1 MATEPNESTNPEE
14 KVETETQTEEVK
26 NPLEMSDEEF
36 LKTPPPGA
44 APAEESTE
52 EEKTEGS
59 EKAGND
65 SQPSGD
71 AGETEAESVK
81 SGNEP
86 PPPKKA
92 VSEGKEPAGKEQA
105 KPPVKK
111 SAAEAEGTEPAKAED
126 APVDYEGFFKQI
138 MTPFKANGKTFEIK
152 TPEEAVRLMQ
162 QGAGYGRKLQDMQ
175 PHLKVLRML
184 EKNNLLDEGKLS
196 YLIDLNQKKPDAIK
210 KLIKDGGI
218 DPLDLNTDDKV
229 TYTPTNHAVS
239 DKEVVFHQAI
249 AEVQNQPG
257 GHATLQHI
265 NQTWDEESKGLLWDE
280 PEIFGVIQGQR
291 ENGVYDQILS
301 EIERQKL
308 LGHIKNGT
316 PFLQAYKVA
325 GDHLVK
331 TNGFK
336 APVQTQAAAPIQTA
350 QPQVIATRT
359 ATPKSQARNGERA
372 AAASPTKAVA
382 SSKPTSTVNPLQM
395 ADDDFMKQFS
405 GRF

>member
-1 MATEPNESTNPEE
+1 MVTENTAAEAAVPDEE
-14 KVETETQTEEVK
+14 KPEAETKEEVK

-36 LKTPPPGA
+36 LKTSVPPK
-44 APAEESTE
+44 EETPE
-52 EEKTEGS
+52 EEKTEGP

-65 SQPSGD
+65 SKPSGEKD
-71 AGETEAESVK
+71 
-81 SGNEP
+81 
-86 PPPKKA
+86 
-92 VSEGKEPAGKEQA
+92 
-105 KPPVKK
+105 
-111 SAAEAEGTEPAKAED
+111 AKAED
-126 APVDYEGFFKQI
+126 VPGKSVKPKAEESSSPGSKPAEAAPADKSTADAKDGKADEPPDYEGFFKQI
-138 MTPFKANGKTFEIK
+138 MTPFKANGKTFEVK
-152 TPEEAVRLMQ
+152 TPDEAIRLMQ

-184 EKNNLLDEGKLS
+184 EKNNLLDENKLS

-218 DPLDLNTDDKV
+218 DPLDLNPDDKV

-249 AEVQNQPG
+249 AEMQQQPG

-265 NQTWDEESKGLLWDE
+265 NQTWDEESKGLLWEE

-291 ENGVYDQILS
+291 ENGVYDQILA
-301 EIERQKL
+301 EIDRQKL
-308 LGHIKNGT
+308 LGNIKTST

-336 APVQTQAAAPIQTA
+336 APTQQQPGNGTTP

-359 ATPKSQARNGERA
+359 ATPKSQAQNSDKA
-372 AAASPTKAVA
+372 AAASPTKV
-382 SSKPTSTVNPLQM
+382 SSATKPTLTVNPLEM
-395 ADDDFMKQFS
+395 ADDDFMKQFN